1 MRHAIECAWMR
12 ADINTIQTFF
22 GYTVEAHRDTPS
34 NSAFIHMVADRVR
47 MRLEARAAEP
57 VWEGVQGA

>member
-1 MRHAIECAWMR
+1 MR

-47 MRLEARAAEP
+47 MRLDSPWGEGAGILEEARRA
-57 VWEGVQGA
+57 